1 MRAALA
7 YEWMRMRTIRST
19 YWLVG
24 LTFGFQLVM
33 TMLIAWRLPE
43 SGPMSGGDEPVTQ
56 MLTLGA
62 STGIAPLFLAYIL
75 GIVGVFAM
83 GHEYRHG
90 MIRATLTALPSRPAV
105 FGAKLLTIGI
115 VAVVA
120 AVVSIGIGMVSAT
133 VFGVDLPGASA
144 LSKLTL
150 GVALFTVLF
159 TWSGFAYASL
169 VRNQTAAVAL
179 LMLVPS
185 VVESIIRAVVIAIK
199 VASGN
204 PGKPGETGGSVN
216 ILKYL
221 PYDAGGQMYTRAS
234 LDDLLAFLGYRP
246 FGAIGGGL
254 VFGLFVG
261 GLLALAYTL
270 FLRRDA

>member
-1 MRAALA
+1 MA
-7 YEWMRMRTIRST
+7 YEWMRLRTIRST

-24 LTFGFQLVM
+24 LTFAFQLAL
-33 TMLIAWRLPE
+33 TMLIAWRLPD
-43 SGPMSGGDEPVTQ
+43 SGPLSGGDAPVTE

-62 STGIAPLFLAYIL
+62 STGVAPLFLAYIL
-75 GIVGVFAM
+75 GIVGVFSM

-90 MIRATLTALPSRPAV
+90 MIRATLTALPSRSAV
-105 FGAKLLTIGI
+105 FGAKLLTTGV
-115 VAVVA
+115 VAVFA
-120 AVVSIGIGMVSAT
+120 AVACIAIGLLSAT
-133 VFGVDLPGASA
+133 VFGVGLPGAAA
-144 LSKLTL
+144 LGRLTL

-159 TWSGFAYASL
+159 TWSGLAYAAL
-169 VRNQTAAVAL
+169 IRNQTAAVAL

-185 VVESIIRAVVIAIK
+185 VVESIIRAVIIAIK
-199 VASGN
+199 AASGD
-204 PGKPGETGGSVN
+204 PGQRGGIVD

-234 LDDLLAFLGYRP
+234 VEDLLSFLGYTP
-246 FGAIGGGL
+246 FGEVGGGV

-261 GLLALAYTL
+261 GLLLLAHDL